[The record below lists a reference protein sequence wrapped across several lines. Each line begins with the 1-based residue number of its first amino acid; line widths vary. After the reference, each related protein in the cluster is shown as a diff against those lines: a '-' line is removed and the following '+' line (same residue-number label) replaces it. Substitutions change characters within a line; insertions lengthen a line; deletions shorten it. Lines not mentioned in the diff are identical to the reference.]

1 MSLTDLTLK
10 SRDFPTFNTATGG
23 LRDGDYLLITGKW
36 KRGKSRF
43 ANALCADFAVN
54 KKVPVGLISFEMSDL
69 EFIKMILSMRLGV
82 RYEYLRDPSYKNKD
96 GTPRLKDDMLYDMKS
111 KAEVHEIVER
121 WEAEGRFGRML
132 EVTGQVPGPLSPA
145 ALLTWVGEN
154 EPDVFERSAWALP
167 CKDVMKLYLTGE
179 VTTDTTESS
188 TSFTDVRT
196 QTYSQDALAVYGL
209 EDCAGMLAPVVGC
222 TEVAGAVTR
231 EAAELTGLAPG
242 TPVVAGLHDVDAC
255 AIGIGCLEPGQLTM
269 IAGTASI
276 NEVIS
281 DQPIVDQRWFC
292 RNFVH
297 PGRWMNQSLSLSS
310 ATNLEWFVQRLCQA
324 EISAATA
331 RGEDP
336 FAFVEHEISAIADEP
351 GEVLF
356 LPFLYGSPHGAAASG
371 TFLGMRGWHNR
382 GHLMRAVLE
391 GVVFNHRT
399 HVDALRDAFA
409 ISEGRL
415 TGGAARSRRW
425 AQIFAD
431 ALGLTVLL
439 TDAGESGALGTAM
452 CAAVGTG
459 MHDSLE
465 EAAAASVRVVEH
477 LRPDPDA
484 GERLEAGYASYRKAI
499 DALGDVW
506 NAPKAPF

>member
-1 MSLTDLTLK
+1 MGKLVLGLDCGLTVTKAVLFDETGRERATASARVPQDTPHPRWLE
-10 SRDFPTFNTATGG
+10 RDVDALWTASAGAIRSAIDQAGVAAGDVVGVGTTAHGDG
-23 LRDGDYLLITGKW
+23 LYLLDAEGRPTRPG
-36 KRGKSRF
+36 
-43 ANALCADFAVN
+43 
-54 KKVPVGLISFEMSDL
+54 
-69 EFIKMILSMRLGV
+69 ILSLDSR
-82 RYEYLRDPSYKNKD
+82 
-96 GTPRLKDDMLYDMKS
+96 
-111 KAEVHEIVER
+111 AHEIVER

-145 ALLTWVGEN
+145 ALLTWVREN

-196 QTYSQDALAVYGL
+196 QAYSQEALAVYGL
-209 EDCAGMLAPVVGC
+209 EDCAGMLAPVVAC
-222 TEVAGAVTR
+222 TEVAGTVTR
-231 EAAELTGLAPG
+231 EAAEMTGLAPG
-242 TPVVAGLHDVDAC
+242 TPVVSGLHDVDAC
-255 AIGIGCLEPGQLTM
+255 AIGIGCLEPGQLAM

-297 PGRWMNQSLSLSS
+297 PGRWMNMSLSLSS
-310 ATNLEWFVQRLCQA
+310 ATNLEWFAQRLCQA
-324 EISAATA
+324 DMAAATA

-336 FAFVEHEISAIADEP
+336 FAFVEHEISAIADDP
-351 GEVLF
+351 GDVLF
-356 LPFLYGSPHGAAASG
+356 LPFLYGSPHGAGASG
-371 TFLGMRGWHNR
+371 TFLGMRGWHDR
-382 GHLMRAVLE
+382 GHLLRAVLE

-399 HVDALRDAFA
+399 HIDALRDAFG
-409 ISEGRL
+409 ITEGRL

-425 AQIFAD
+425 AQIFSD

-465 EAAAASVRVVEH
+465 QAAAASVRIVDRLQPNPE
-477 LRPDPDA
+477 A
-484 GERLEAGYASYRKAI
+484 GERLEEGYANYRKAI
-499 DALGDVW
+499 DALADIWGTSKSV
-506 NAPKAPF
+506 F